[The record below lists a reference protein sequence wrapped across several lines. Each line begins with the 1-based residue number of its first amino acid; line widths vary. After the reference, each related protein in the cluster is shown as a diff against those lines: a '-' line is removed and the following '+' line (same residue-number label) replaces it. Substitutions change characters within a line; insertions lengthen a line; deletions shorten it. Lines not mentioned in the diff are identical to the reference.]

1 MININKEM
9 KILSNILKHYGNVKF
24 IIGNNEYKYGLTYKQ
39 GRCNCLTYKQGR
51 YKTDILVKEV
61 FEEDNRVS
69 IKFRIDGII
78 YSENRDKR
86 YLLDFGSELTLEIA
100 TVENGRIY
108 RTAGLLNLAD
118 KVVRYVNYFRYNKIK
133 RFNQKE
139 L

>member
-9 KILSNILKHYGNVKF
+9 KMLSNILKHYGNVKC
-24 IIGNNEYKYGLTYKQ
+24 ITGNNEYKYG
-39 GRCNCLTYKQGR
+39 LTYKQGR

-108 RTAGLLNLAD
+108 RTAGLLNLVD

-133 RFNQKE
+133 RLNQKG

>member
-1 MININKEM
+1 MININKEIKM
-9 KILSNILKHYGNVKF
+9 LSNILKHYGNVKF
-24 IIGNNEYKYGLTYKQ
+24 I
-39 GRCNCLTYKQGR
+39 
-51 YKTDILVKEV
+51 
-61 FEEDNRVS
+61 
-69 IKFRIDGII
+69 
-78 YSENRDKR
+78 
-86 YLLDFGSELTLEIA
+86 TLEIA

>member
-1 MININKEM
+1 MINVNKEM
-9 KILSNILKHYGNVKF
+9 EMLSNILKHYGNVKC
-24 IIGNNEYKYGLTYKQ
+24 ITGNNEYRYGLTYQ
-39 GRCNCLTYKQGR
+39 QGR
-51 YKTDILVKEV
+51 YKTAILVKDV

-86 YLLDFGSELTLEIA
+86 YLLGFGSEHTLEIA

-108 RTAGLLNLAD
+108 RTEGLLNLAD

-133 RFNQKE
+133 RLNQRE

>member
-1 MININKEM
+1 M
-9 KILSNILKHYGNVKF
+9 
-24 IIGNNEYKYGLTYKQ
+24 
-39 GRCNCLTYKQGR
+39 
-51 YKTDILVKEV
+51 

-86 YLLDFGSELTLEIA
+86 YLLGFGSEHTLEIA

>member
-9 KILSNILKHYGNVKF
+9 KMLSNILKHYGNVEF
-24 IIGNNEYKYGLTYKQ
+24 IPDGEPFVYKYDGQ
-39 GRCNCLTYKQGR
+39 IVYKQGR
-51 YKTDILVKEV
+51 YKTRIFIKEV
-61 FEEDNRVS
+61 FEEDNSVF
-69 IKFRIDGII
+69 IKVRIDGII
-78 YSENRDKR
+78 YFQNRYKN
-86 YLLDFGSELTLEIA
+86 YILDFGSDLSLKIA

>member
-1 MININKEM
+1 MININKEIKM
-9 KILSNILKHYGNVKF
+9 LSNILKHYGNVKF
-24 IIGNNEYKYGLTYKQ
+24 ITGNNEYRYG
-39 GRCNCLTYKQGR
+39 LTYKQGR

-61 FEEDNRVS
+61 FDKDNRVS

-86 YLLDFGSELTLEIA
+86 YLLGFGSEHTLEIA